1 MNHYNST
8 IKRKLCKR
16 DSCHKFP
23 AMGKLGYCSFGC
35 MPEDLRERETAKSV
49 QKRKN
54 QYNANL
60 SRKLHQV
67 GNDTKKEKELKFE
80 PRSSFKND
88 STIPD
93 KGELLAL
100 ADKLF
105 SQYIKKRDADSL
117 GNVTCPCCG
126 RTFNLKDK
134 DESGEKVV
142 QTLHFVK
149 RGVYSLRFSERNCVA
164 GCSDCNRNQHFNP
177 SGTQY
182 QRLKEFLIKEYGEH
196 EVEWMEN
203 QHREINKLSAGDLQ
217 MVINQYSVKKGKT

>member
-1 MNHYNST
+1 MSYNST
-8 IKRKLCKR
+8 IKPKKCRCGCGRWPK
-16 DSCHKFP
+16 
-23 AMGKLGYCSFGC
+23 MGYAGYAGKSC
-35 MPEDLRERETAKSV
+35 MPESLASLPKYNKSNVAKGNRVKLTNISRRV
-49 QKRKN
+49 HDAQKEV
-54 QYNANL
+54 
-60 SRKLHQV
+60 SS
-67 GNDTKKEKELKFE
+67 KFE

-149 RGVYSLRFSERNCVA
+149 RGVYVLRHNELNAAA
-164 GCSDCNRNQHFNP
+164 GDKWCNKAMHDFP
-177 SGTQY
+177 D
-182 QRLKEFLIKEYGEH
+182 EKEYKNFRSFLVDALGEDK
-196 EVEWMEN
+196 VKWMEL
-203 QHREINKLSAGDLQ
+203 QKREINKLSAGDLQ
-217 MVINQYSVKKGKT
+217 MVINRYSVKKGKI

>member
-1 MNHYNST
+1 MSFSS
-8 IKRKLCKR
+8 IKRKPCKNA
-16 DSCHKFP
+16 SCHKFP
-23 AMGKLGYCSFGC
+23 VIGKLGYCSFEC

-67 GNDTKKEKELKFE
+67 GNDTKREKELKFE

-149 RGVYSLRFSERNCVA
+149 RGVYVLRHNELNAAA
-164 GCSDCNRNQHFNP
+164 GDKWCNKAMHDFPDQ
-177 SGTQY
+177 
-182 QRLKEFLIKEYGEH
+182 KEYKNFRSFLVDALGEDK
-196 EVEWMEN
+196 VKWMEL
-203 QHREINKLSAGDLQ
+203 QKREINKLSAGDLQ
-217 MVINQYSVKKGKT
+217 VVINQYSVKKGKI